1 MTPSTSRAHF
11 SRAISVLALSLL
23 LVAATGWWSSSEGYA
38 RVPRSNRC
46 QGVNVRANARLASVF
61 NRHGAGTTFCLA
73 RGNYT
78 VTERVLLDPGD
89 RVVGAGRDATTIQAA
104 PGIWVM
110 FDYYHSDTTGLV
122 TFKRLS
128 VGGANRPLDEDC
140 NGGCGAVMLA
150 DVRIHAI
157 GVRCFGNA
165 TTCFG
170 GGAHDIVVRKFECDG
185 NGWHPDSRKTDFQS
199 ASCIKLNRGSFTM
212 TNSYVHDNDWDGI
225 WCDHCDHVA
234 FVIRD
239 STLVRNGR
247 SGIVWEVSG
256 DDIEGDHA
264 LIRNNKIRNN
274 GWNTDPPPSSWAG
287 IIISD
292 SSNIEIVGN
301 TFGGNDVGDGSGGTR
316 AIFIYDGTRNPLPMH
331 DIYIHDNVLNG
342 DRIQSCASTGVTCD

>member
-11 SRAISVLALSLL
+11 TRTISVLALSLL
-23 LVAATGWWSSSEGYA
+23 LVAATGWWSSSEGDA

-46 QGVNVRANARLASVF
+46 QGVKVRANARLASVF
-61 NRHGAGTTFCLA
+61 DRHGAGTTFCLA

-78 VTERVLLDPGD
+78 VTKKVLLDPGD

-104 PGIWVM
+104 PGIDVM
-110 FDYYHSDTTGLV
+110 FDYYHSDTNGLV

-128 VGGANRPLDEDC
+128 VGGANRPRDEDC
-140 NGGCGAVMLA
+140 NDSCGAVMLA
-150 DVRIHAI
+150 NVRIHAI
-157 GVRCFGNA
+157 GVRCFGNG

-185 NGWHPDSRKTDFQS
+185 NGWHPDSRKSDFQS
-199 ASCIKLNRGSFTM
+199 ASCIKLNQGGSFTM
-212 TNSYVHDNDWDGI
+212 TDSYVHDNYWDGI
-225 WCDHCDHVA
+225 WCDYCDHVA

-256 DDIEGDHA
+256 DAVEGDHA
-264 LIRNNKIRNN
+264 LIKNNKIRNN
-274 GWNTDPPPSSWAG
+274 GWNTDPPPSYWAG

-301 TFGGNDVGDGSGGTR
+301 TFGGNDDGSGGTR
-316 AIFIYDGTRNPLPMH
+316 AIDVYDGTRNPTPMH
-331 DIYIHDNVLNG
+331 DVYIHDNVLHG
-342 DRIQSCASTGVTCD
+342 DRIQSCTSTGVTCD